1 MKKKFIFATDILTSI
16 LLLIQAQS
24 TLALILKHFKYLE
37 NYSWDDYIALHS
49 TNGIVEMIICCDFK
63 IPYLFLI
70 FIVFC
75 FNIVSIILKLRDLPK
90 KELVKGAYRYFI
102 IFNVAFIVLKFLG
115 FYFRLG
121 TIMSA

>member
-1 MKKKFIFATDILTSI
+1 MKKKFIFTIDILTSM

-24 TLALILKHFKYLE
+24 TLALIFENFEHLE
-37 NYSWDDYIALHS
+37 NYPWLDYIGLH
-49 TNGIVEMIICCDFK
+49 TVHGIAEIILNSVFK
-63 IPYLFLI
+63 TPYLFLI

-75 FNIVSIILKLRDLPK
+75 FNIVSIILKLRDLAK

>member
-1 MKKKFIFATDILTSI
+1 MKKKFIFTIDILTSI

-24 TLALILKHFKYLE
+24 TLALILEHFKYLE

-49 TNGIVEMIICCDFK
+49 TNGIVEMIICCGFK

-75 FNIVSIILKLRDLPK
+75 FNIVSIILKLRDLSK

>member
-1 MKKKFIFATDILTSI
+1 MKKKIIFATDILTSI

-24 TLALILKHFKYLE
+24 TLDFILEDFQYLA
-37 NYSWDDYIALHS
+37 NYSWDRYIQYHAIH
-49 TNGIVEMIICCDFK
+49 GIADIILDSAFK

-102 IFNVAFIVLKFLG
+102 IFNLAFIVLKFLG
-115 FYFRLG
+115 FYFAYA
-121 TIMSA
+121 IVMSA

>member
-24 TLALILKHFKYLE
+24 TLALILEHFKYLE

-49 TNGIVEMIICCDFK
+49 TNGIVEMIICCGFK

>member
-1 MKKKFIFATDILTSI
+1 MKKKFIFTIDILTSI

-24 TLALILKHFKYLE
+24 TLALILEHFKYLE

-49 TNGIVEMIICCDFK
+49 TNGIVEMIICCGFK

-75 FNIVSIILKLRDLPK
+75 FNIVSIILKLKDLPK
-90 KELVKGAYRYFI
+90 KELVKVYIGTLSSLILPSLYLSSWVRISNGAQ
-102 IFNVAFIVLKFLG
+102 
-115 FYFRLG
+115 
-121 TIMSA
+121 

>member
-1 MKKKFIFATDILTSI
+1 MRKKIIFATDILTSI

-24 TLALILKHFKYLE
+24 TLAFILEAFKYLE
-37 NYSWDDYIALHS
+37 NFSWDGYIKFYA
-49 TNGIVEMIICCDFK
+49 TCGIADIILDSAFK